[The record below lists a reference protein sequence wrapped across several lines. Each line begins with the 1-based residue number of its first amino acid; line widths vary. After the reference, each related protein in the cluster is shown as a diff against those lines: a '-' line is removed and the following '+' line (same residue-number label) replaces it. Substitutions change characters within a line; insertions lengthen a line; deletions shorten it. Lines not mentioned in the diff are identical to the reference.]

1 VKVFGIDVIRGSVRS
16 HSRRPQYALVRME
29 DGEIVGEE
37 AVTLFRLQ
45 RMLSAEKPDILAV
58 DSIQEI
64 AGDQNAL
71 VAFMET
77 LPPPTRLVQV
87 TGGERLESLGKV
99 AARYNIRFNRF
110 DPYAEA
116 RAAAQI
122 ASRGG
127 GCEVIAFENVSEI
140 AVSRHRSIGKG
151 GWSQNRYVRKIHG
164 AVQQKAREVETQLV
178 AAALKYEK
186 KEAKAFGGS
195 SRVTF
200 QVYAPREAIPVHTCR
215 GTDVQVRIR
224 GKRLNRILYR
234 AMNGKPRYLIVG
246 MDPGTTTAIA
256 ALDLDGNLVHLH
268 SSRQTGM
275 SEIVER
281 LYRIGKPLV
290 VASDVHPMPFS
301 VEKIRRAFNAVGYTP
316 RQDRSVEDKLEF
328 TAGYAYGNIHER
340 DALAAAVDAY
350 RQYKNKFQNVV
361 KRVPPG
367 YDLDE
372 VRAGVIRGQSI
383 DQVLGDM
390 GESAARPEEK
400 APPVVAEQK
409 TDERLILLDG
419 MVKRL
424 RGFVQELQEELQ
436 QKDAEIAR
444 LRKQIRRERSAAA
457 RKRRRDEEL
466 ERQDAIVQ
474 GLKTR
479 LRQEEKHNRS
489 LRKRLARMKE
499 VAEIRRDSDSV
510 AVKVLPSLTRDGIRQ
525 LAAELGIQDGDVLFV
540 SRTDGWGRSAVK
552 ELSDAGIQALIVGD
566 ASLQQTDPQ
575 LCAVFQEFQVPLLND
590 RSLETQIRGKV
601 GIVDRTRLS
610 GALHEWEEHQ
620 KRREREK
627 KTAMLDYIFKEYRSE
642 REKEARRSG

>member
-1 VKVFGIDVIRGSVRS
+1 MKVFGIDVIRGSVRS
-16 HSRRPQYALVRME
+16 HSRRPLYALVRMD
-29 DGEIVGEE
+29 DGEIVSEE

-45 RMLSAEKPDILAV
+45 RMLAAEGPDILAV

-64 AGDQNAL
+64 AEDQNAL

-77 LPPPTRLVQV
+77 LPTATRLVQV
-87 TGGERLESLGKV
+87 TGGERQESLGKV

-122 ASRGG
+122 ASQGG
-127 GCEVIAFENVSEI
+127 GYEVIAFENASEI

-164 AVQQKAREVETQLV
+164 AVQQKAREVEAQLV

-200 QVYAPREAIPVHTCR
+200 QVYAPREAIPVHAYR
-215 GTDVQVRIR
+215 GMDVQVRIR

-234 AMNGKPRYLIVG
+234 AMTGKPRYLIVG

-256 ALDLDGNLVHLH
+256 ALDLDGNLVHLS
-268 SSRQTGM
+268 SSRQTAM
-275 SEIVER
+275 SDVIER

-350 RQYKNKFQNVV
+350 RQYKNKFQNVM

-372 VRAGVIRGQSI
+372 VRAGVIRGQPI
-383 DQVLGDM
+383 DQVLEEM
-390 GESAARPEEK
+390 GASAAPPEEQ
-400 APPVVAEQK
+400 APPVVTEQK

-436 QKDAEIAR
+436 EKDAEIAR
-444 LRKQIRRERSAAA
+444 LRKQIRRERSAAE
-457 RKRRRDEEL
+457 RKRKKDEEL
-466 ERQDAIVQ
+466 VRQDAIVQ
-474 GLKTR
+474 GLKAR

-499 VAEIRRDSDSV
+499 VTEIRRDSDAV

-525 LAAELGIQDGDVLFV
+525 LAAELGIQDGDVLYV
-540 SRTDGWGRSAVK
+540 IRTDGWGRSVVK
-552 ELSDAGIQALIVGD
+552 DLSDAGIEALIVGD

-575 LCAVFQEFQVPLLND
+575 LCAIFQEFQLPLLSD
-590 RSLETQIRGKV
+590 RALATQIRGKV
-601 GIVDRTRLS
+601 GIVDRKRLS
-610 GALHEWEEHQ
+610 DALQEWDERQ